1 MTTKLLRCQVDIA
14 RRAASDVSNLFNRP
28 ETHGTSLIIRREGET
43 RACNA
48 KSLLGLLS
56 LVLREGD
63 VVELTYEAAYEPQI
77 LGLLCEYFEVA

>member
-1 MTTKLLRCQVDIA
+1 MTTKLLRCKVDIA
-14 RRAASDVSNLFNRP
+14 RRAASDVCNLLNRP
-28 ETHGTSLIIRREGET
+28 ETHGTSLIIRREGES

-63 VVELTYEAAYEPQI
+63 IVELSYEKSHEVQI
-77 LGLLCEYFEVA
+77 LGLLSEYFEVA